1 MLKLRVL
8 IAMLVTVL
16 ALGLAAC
23 GGDDDDDESGSD
35 SGSSGQTAKPKPGTL
50 ELWVGGNFAGA
61 TPGTPYRKW
70 LDSQIDRFKAENKG
84 SDVKITLLS
93 TDNEQVA
100 AKLQAA
106 FQAKKAPD
114 MMLFYSGGYT
124 TPYENQLLELNPY
137 FDKTPGFFDSLSG
150 MDLSCEDLDCKGG
163 ENTIIAVPQDFGTY
177 GLFYNK
183 AMFKKAGVEAP
194 IEDWDGL
201 LSACA
206 ALKKTGVTPITF
218 GDRDGYS
225 TDNWVTLMYGSYFE
239 DGDVAKV
246 NDGELKYSDPKLVKP
261 LEQISQLREQ
271 GCLNKDASTR
281 ENFDANSDFT
291 SGKSAMVLM
300 YPAVIPDFKKK
311 LGKDLGI
318 MPIPQASDGP
328 LAGRSVGNAFYNY
341 VITKQSD
348 NPGLAW
354 EFIKVAS
361 DKTAAG
367 ELLTILG
374 TPPALK
380 GVDESLVKDEFV
392 QFFVDASQDPAMPVL
407 DSVIPVP
414 VALTFYKE
422 LQQSTS
428 GKKTPQEAME
438 SMDEQ
443 LPTLE

>member
-1 MLKLRVL
+1 MPQLRIL
-8 IAMLVTVL
+8 ASLTVILL
-16 ALGLAAC
+16 ALFVGAC
-23 GGDDDDDESGSD
+23 GGDDEESSSD
-35 SGSSGQTAKPKPGTL
+35 SSSSGGETAKAKPGTL

-61 TPGTPYRKW
+61 TPGTPYREW
-70 LDSQIDRFKAENKG
+70 LDSQIDRFKADNKG

-106 FQAKKAPD
+106 FQARKAPD

-124 TPYENQLLELNPY
+124 TPYINQLLELNPY
-137 FDKTPGFFDSLSG
+137 FDETPGFFDSLSG
-150 MDLSCEDLDCKGG
+150 MDLSCENLDCEGGKGK
-163 ENTIIAVPQDFGTY
+163 IIAVPQDFGTY

-194 IEDWDGL
+194 IETWDDL
-201 LSACA
+201 LSACN

-225 TDNWVTLMYGSYFE
+225 TDNWVTLMYGSYFD
-239 DGDVAKV
+239 DGDVARV
-246 NDGELKYSDPKLVKP
+246 NDGELSYADPKLVQP
-261 LEQISQLREQ
+261 LQQLVDLREQ

-300 YPAVIPDFKKK
+300 YPAVIPDFMKK

-318 MPIPQASDGP
+318 MPIPAASDGP

-341 VITKQSD
+341 VVTKQSD

-380 GVDESLVKDEFV
+380 DVDQSLVKDEFV
-392 QFFVDASQDPAMPVL
+392 QFFVDAAQDPAMPVL

-414 VALTFYKE
+414 VALTYYKE
-422 LQQSTS
+422 LQQALS
-428 GKKTPQEAME
+428 GKKTPEEAMQ